1 MWRTAMFEW
10 ADRVQRYNSDG
21 WKYEDQLKQFVDG
34 DMSYTSLR
42 DFITSTSRVLLND
55 CHQRGCTQSSNPD
68 SEIRNLDERI
78 ANFDMIVNQILEIKN
93 LLVPTPKP
101 ISPPTSSNPKPTPLL
116 VSPSFFSN
124 DDIELVNP
132 SPSIEQTN
140 PEPTIPPGPPTP
152 AKAPAFFQPSQP
164 KPPVTQNDPVPEE
177 DDQYYDDEYAM
188 SDLIKLEGNSASQ
201 IFDSRI
207 LLVMTIATTLQYY
220 LVRLL

>member
-10 ADRVQRYNSDG
+10 ADRVQRYNNDG
-21 WKYEDQLKQFVDG
+21 WKYEDQIRQLVDG

-42 DFITSTSRVLLND
+42 DFITSTSRILLND

-93 LLVPTPKP
+93 LLIPTPKP
-101 ISPPTSSNPKPTPLL
+101 ISPSTPSNPKPTPLL

-124 DDIELVNP
+124 DEIQLINP
-132 SPSIEQTN
+132 SSIQTN
-140 PEPTIPPGPPTP
+140 SEPTIPPGPPTP

-164 KPPVTQNDPVPEE
+164 NSPVTQNNPVPVE
-177 DDQYYDDEYAM
+177 DDEYYDDDYAM

-201 IFDSRI
+201 IFDARI
-207 LLVMTIATTLQYY
+207 LLVTTTAF
-220 LVRLL
+220 VVILL